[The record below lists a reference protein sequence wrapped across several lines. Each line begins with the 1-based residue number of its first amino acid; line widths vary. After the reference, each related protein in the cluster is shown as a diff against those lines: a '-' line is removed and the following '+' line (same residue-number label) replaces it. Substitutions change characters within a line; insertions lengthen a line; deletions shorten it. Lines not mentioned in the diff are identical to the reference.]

1 MALGFGR
8 KSSPSDDIK
17 KLSRA
22 ELLEM
27 LIDQIREADR
37 LRARNKRLTRELAEC
52 KENLE
57 RSASLQIIMNRLERI
72 ERIAAVH
79 VGFTEEELDELAQM
93 SGMFD
98 EESED
103 EEWEETEPEAEDEAP
118 GEDAAVG
125 EEAAVEV
132 EAAPAQEEAAAEET
146 APAEETASTETE
158 AFAQEAADKA
168 GESAQ

>member
-8 KSSPSDDIK
+8 KNSPSDDIR

-37 LRARNKRLTRELAEC
+37 LRARNKRLAKELAEC

-57 RSASLQIIMNRLERI
+57 RSASLQIIINRLEKI

-79 VGFTEEELDELAQM
+79 VGFTEEELDELERM

-98 EESED
+98 TDSEDDEWEESEP
-103 EEWEETEPEAEDEAP
+103 EEDNPEPAT
-118 GEDAAVG
+118 
-125 EEAAVEV
+125 
-132 EAAPAQEEAAAEET
+132 EET
-146 APAEETASTETE
+146 APQAEEAGLQPEEETPQVE
-158 AFAQEAADKA
+158 EAASEVEEA
-168 GESAQ
+168 ASQAQGEAAQTVEEVEE